1 MGADCCG
8 GDSLPAAVHDI
19 HLSVPQS
26 NGKKEEPS
34 AKTHEESAKELEGF
48 IRKRIELFEQYAT
61 REAEAVRHLAS
72 CARLACHHMSP
83 LLQHSIRCLHLDLS
97 VEYQA

>member
-19 HLSVPQS
+19 HLSEPLS

-48 IRKRIELFEQYAT
+48 IKKRIELFEQYAA
-61 REAEAVRHLAS
+61 REAEAVRRLPS
-72 CARLACHHMSP
+72 CARQPVITCP
-83 LLQHSIRCLHLDLS
+83 LCCRMITGSRTSI
-97 VEYQA
+97 